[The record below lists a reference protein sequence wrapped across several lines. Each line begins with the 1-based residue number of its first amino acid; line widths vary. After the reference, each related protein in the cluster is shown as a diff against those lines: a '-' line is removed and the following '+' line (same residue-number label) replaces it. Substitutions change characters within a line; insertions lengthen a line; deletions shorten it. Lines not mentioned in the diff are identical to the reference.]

1 MRMKSGFSQNRDR
14 QICRQVSSDG
24 TLIKDTQRKMFL
36 ILDNL
41 RDHYSKPVKA
51 QALQNTQK
59 IELFNLP
66 IHSPE
71 LNPEERLNE
80 DLQHAA

>member
-1 MRMKSGFSQNRDR
+1 M
-14 QICRQVSSDG
+14 
-24 TLIKDTQRKMFL
+24 IKDTQRKVFL

-41 RDHYSKPVKA
+41 RDRYSKPVKA

>member
-1 MRMKSGFSQNRDR
+1 M
-14 QICRQVSSDG
+14 
-24 TLIKDTQRKMFL
+24 IKDTQRKVFL

-66 IHSPE
+66 SHSSE